1 MRNFCLVFIII
12 LKKFVIVKDIQ
23 DIHMLENIQK
33 KKKHPLLKPDL
44 RIRTHAQ
51 SDFIRSKT

>member
-1 MRNFCLVFIII
+1 M
-12 LKKFVIVKDIQ
+12 LKIYKKYI
-23 DIHMLENIQK
+23 MLQNIQ
-33 KKKHPLLKPDL
+33 KKKHPLLKPDF